1 MKKIKGAVTQL
12 ARVSRSQRGC
22 RGFESHQLHHK
33 NFKPLIERL
42 LFFMVERSRKASL
55 HAAAA
60 ALHSK
65 PKVFFTS
72 SPIPV
77 SLACEDIRS
86 AHL

>member
-1 MKKIKGAVTQL
+1 VNF
-12 ARVSRSQRGC
+12 SN
-22 RGFESHQLHHK
+22 LHHK

-77 SLACEDIRS
+77 SLACEDVRS